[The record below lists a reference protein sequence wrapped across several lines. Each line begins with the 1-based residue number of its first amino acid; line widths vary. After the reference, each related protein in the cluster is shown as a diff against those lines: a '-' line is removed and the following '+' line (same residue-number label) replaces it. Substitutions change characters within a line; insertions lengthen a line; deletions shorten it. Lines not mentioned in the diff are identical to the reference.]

1 MTEVNGTVSYSSHNT
16 YNMRRIPTHI
26 MAANYA
32 DNPEIRQRHID
43 AMWRES
49 EETKRRF

>member
-1 MTEVNGTVSYSSHNT
+1 
-16 YNMRRIPTHI
+16 MRRIPTHI

-49 EETKRRF
+49 EETKHRF

>member
-1 MTEVNGTVSYSSHNT
+1 
-16 YNMRRIPTHI
+16 MRRIPSHI

-32 DNPEIRQRHID
+32 DNPEIRQRHLD

-49 EETKRRF
+49 DTYNMYR